1 MRILTNI
8 VILFFSFSV
17 FGQTVSEINLNE
29 TLSKNL
35 EKNTIKIIDETY
47 LYINDGTSNE
57 LFYYSLKPK
66 RKIKGTL
73 ILLPPTAQKVEDV
86 INNNVKLFELAY
98 EKGILLI
105 VPSINYNLYLDKI
118 TMDFLN
124 TTFKNAISKYQA
136 PKDKIIIGGF
146 SLGGM
151 NAIRYVELSKEKPD
165 LTSIRPV
172 AVYGIDPPLDWTRI
186 YYSFQRAKEL
196 NFSEVAVKEAQD
208 YLAKLEKQFG
218 GTPKEVPNIYAK
230 NSMYSKNR
238 KGGGNAKFLIETPI
252 RIYSDPDIDWHLKER
267 QTDFYDINAL
277 DQTAMINELRISGNE
292 NAEFINALGKGY
304 RLNGTRHPHSWSIA
318 EPIELMD
325 WIIEKINKHSE

>member
-1 MRILTNI
+1 MRTLTNI
-8 VILFFSFSV
+8 VILFISLSV

-29 TLSKNL
+29 NISKTL
-35 EKNTIKIIDETY
+35 EKNTIDIVDETY

-57 LFYYSLKPK
+57 LFYYALKPK
-66 RKIKGTL
+66 EKIKGTL

-86 INNNVKLFELAY
+86 INNNIKLTELAF

-105 VPSINYNLYLDKI
+105 IPSINYNLYLDKI

-124 TTFKNAISKYQA
+124 TTFKKAISKYQA
-136 PKDKIIIGGF
+136 PKDKIVIGGF

-151 NAIRYVELSKEKPD
+151 NAIRYVELSKENSD
-165 LTSIRPV
+165 FTSIQPV
-172 AVYGIDPPLDWTRI
+172 AVYGIDPPLDWARI
-186 YYSFQRAKEL
+186 YYSFQRTKEL
-196 NFSEVAVKEAQD
+196 NFSELAVNEATD
-208 YLAKLEKQFG
+208 YLAKLDEQFG
-218 GTPKEVPNIYAK
+218 GSPKEVPNIYSK
-230 NSMYSKNR
+230 HSMYSKTV
-238 KGGGNAKFLIETPI
+238 KDGGNARFLIDTPI

-304 RLNGTRHPHSWSIA
+304 RLNGMRHPHSWSIA
-318 EPIELMD
+318 EPNGLMD
-325 WIIEKINKHSE
+325 WIIDKLK

>member
-1 MRILTNI
+1 MRTLTNI
-8 VILFFSFSV
+8 VILFISLSV

-29 TLSKNL
+29 NLSKNL
-35 EKNTIKIIDETY
+35 EKNTIDIVDETY

-57 LFYYSLKPK
+57 LFYYALKPK
-66 RKIKGTL
+66 EKIKGTL

-86 INNNVKLFELAY
+86 INNNIKLTELAF

-105 VPSINYNLYLDKI
+105 IPSINYNLYLDKI

-124 TTFKNAISKYQA
+124 TTFKKAISKYQA
-136 PKDKIIIGGF
+136 PKDKIVIGGF

-151 NAIRYVELSKEKPD
+151 NAIRYVELSKENSD
-165 LTSIRPV
+165 FTSIHPV
-172 AVYGIDPPLDWTRI
+172 AVYGIDPPLDWARI
-186 YYSFQRAKEL
+186 YYSFQRTKEL
-196 NFSEVAVKEAQD
+196 NFSELAVNEATD
-208 YLAKLEKQFG
+208 YLAKLDEQFG
-218 GTPKEVPNIYAK
+218 GSPKEVPNIYSK
-230 NSMYSKNR
+230 HSMYSKTV
-238 KGGGNAKFLIETPI
+238 KDGGNATFLIDTPI

-304 RLNGTRHPHSWSIA
+304 RLNGMRHPHSWSIA
-318 EPIELMD
+318 EPNGLMD
-325 WIIEKINKHSE
+325 WIIDKLK

>member
-1 MRILTNI
+1 MRIITNI
-8 VILFFSFSV
+8 VILFISFSV

-29 TLSKNL
+29 TLLKNL
-35 EKNTIKIIDETY
+35 EKNTIEIIDETY

-57 LFYYSLKPK
+57 LFYYTLKPK
-66 RKIKGTL
+66 GKIKGTL

-86 INNNVKLFELAY
+86 INNNIKLSELAF

-105 VPSINYNLYLDKI
+105 IPSINYNLYLDKI
-118 TMDFLN
+118 AMDFLN

-151 NAIRYVELSKEKPD
+151 NAIRYVELSKENPD
-165 LTSIRPV
+165 LTSIQPV
-172 AVYGIDPPLDWTRI
+172 AVYGIDPPLDWARI
-186 YYSFQRAKEL
+186 YYSFQRTKEL
-196 NFSEVAVKEAQD
+196 NFSEVAVNEAKD
-208 YLAKLEKQFG
+208 YLAKLDEQFG
-218 GTPKEVPNIYAK
+218 GSPKEVPNIYSK
-230 NSMYSKNR
+230 HSMYSKTV
-238 KGGGNAKFLIETPI
+238 KGGGNATFLIDTPI
-252 RIYSDPDIDWHLKER
+252 RIYSDPDIDWHLMER

-304 RLNGTRHPHSWSIA
+304 RLNEMRHPHSWSIA
-318 EPIELMD
+318 EPNELMD
-325 WIIEKINKHSE
+325 WIIDKLNKNGG

>member
-1 MRILTNI
+1 MRIITNI
-8 VILFFSFSV
+8 VILFISFSV

-29 TLSKNL
+29 TLLQNL
-35 EKNTIKIIDETY
+35 EKNTIEINDETY

-57 LFYYSLKPK
+57 LFYYTLKPK
-66 RKIKGTL
+66 GKIKGTL

-86 INNNVKLFELAY
+86 INNNIKLSELAF

-105 VPSINYNLYLDKI
+105 MPSINYNLYLDKI
-118 TMDFLN
+118 AMDFLN

-151 NAIRYVELSKEKPD
+151 NAIRYVELSKENPD
-165 LTSIRPV
+165 LTSIQPV
-172 AVYGIDPPLDWTRI
+172 AVYGIDPPLDWARI
-186 YYSFQRAKEL
+186 YYSFQRTKEL
-196 NFSEVAVKEAQD
+196 NFSEVAVNEAKD
-208 YLAKLEKQFG
+208 YLAKLDEQFG
-218 GTPKEVPNIYAK
+218 GSPKEVPNIYYK
-230 NSMYSKNR
+230 HSMYSKTV
-238 KGGGNAKFLIETPI
+238 KGGGNATFLIDTPI
-252 RIYSDPDIDWHLKER
+252 RIYSDPDIDWHLMER

-304 RLNGTRHPHSWSIA
+304 RLNGMRHPHSWSIA
-318 EPIELMD
+318 EPNELMD
-325 WIIEKINKHSE
+325 WIIDKLNKNGG

>member
-8 VILFFSFSV
+8 VILFISLSV
-17 FGQTVSEINLNE
+17 FSQTVSEINLNE

-35 EKNTIKIIDETY
+35 EKNTIEIVDETY

-57 LFYYSLKPK
+57 LFYYALKPK
-66 RKIKGTL
+66 GEIKGTL

-86 INNNVKLFELAY
+86 INNNIKLSELAF

-105 VPSINYNLYLDKI
+105 IPSINYNLYLDKI

-124 TTFKNAISKYQA
+124 TAFKKAISKYQA
-136 PKDKIIIGGF
+136 PKDKIVIGGF

-151 NAIRYVELSKEKPD
+151 NAIRYVELSKENPD
-165 LTSIRPV
+165 LTSIQPV
-172 AVYGIDPPLDWTRI
+172 AVYGIDPPLDWARI
-186 YYSFQRAKEL
+186 YYSFQRTKEL
-196 NFSEVAVKEAQD
+196 NFSEVAVNEATD
-208 YLAKLEKQFG
+208 YLAKLDEQFG
-218 GTPKEVPNIYAK
+218 GSPKEVPNIYSK
-230 NSMYSKNR
+230 HSMYSKTV
-238 KGGGNAKFLIETPI
+238 KDGGNATFLIDTPV

-304 RLNGTRHPHSWSIA
+304 RLNGMRHPHSWSIA
-318 EPIELMD
+318 EPNGLMD
-325 WIIEKINKHSE
+325 WLIDKLK